1 MFSSLDS
8 FVEKWMSKVFEF
20 ISEFWADMNA
30 RAGNGAYICFILIII
45 FFVTCTVI
53 GIINFSK
60 KFVLFIIL
68 FVLCVVLP
76 IIWFFVF
83 K

>member
-1 MFSSLDS
+1 MFSGLDS
-8 FVEKWMSKVFEF
+8 FVGKWMSKVFEF
-20 ISEFWADMNA
+20 LSEFWADMNA
-30 RAGNGAYICFILIII
+30 RAGSGAYFCFLLLASFFLVLIII
-45 FFVTCTVI
+45 GAI
-53 GIINFSK
+53 KLSK

-76 IIWFFVF
+76 IVWFFVF

>member
-20 ISEFWADMNA
+20 LNEIWASLNA
-30 RAGNGAYICFILIII
+30 RAGSGAYFCFLLFASFILVLAIIGA
-45 FFVTCTVI
+45 VKL
-53 GIINFSK
+53 SK
-60 KFVLFIIL
+60 KFILFIIL

-76 IIWFFVF
+76 IVWFFVF